1 MHVYINDNFSKF
13 ILLKAMVD
21 SKIAIYRLTALWAF
35 AECGIGGVLHAFKLP
50 ITGLVVG
57 GIAIT
62 ILSIIRALSG
72 SDFRKNILQALAVVI
87 VIKATITPH
96 AGITA
101 YLAVAFQG
109 ISAVI
114 FYSLIPSFKIG
125 TILHCMVSMIESA
138 LQKVLVL
145 LVLYGETLLKAIDK
159 LGSWVS
165 SMLDVPVDTISMS
178 LISGYTVFFA
188 LWGLFIA
195 WMAIRLTKVIQSVL
209 NKERYTIEIS
219 KSSETL
225 MGARRRKRKGWLIL
239 LLILV
244 ALLIYSFFIEQEANG
259 WILLFRVIV
268 VMIVFYKVI
277 GPLLARALA
286 SFIKKYRASN
296 TSYMQYVLD
305 ALPYTGVIAKKAWKE
320 NNHRPFL
327 GKIRHFM
334 IDVIMY
340 QLYFIPK

>member
-1 MHVYINDNFSKF
+1 
-13 ILLKAMVD
+13 MVD

-35 AECGIGGVLHAFKLP
+35 AECGIGGVLHAFKIP

-62 ILSIIRALSG
+62 ILSIIRSLSG

-87 VIKATITPH
+87 VIKATITPY

-114 FYSLIPSFKIG
+114 FYTLIPSFKIG
-125 TILHCMVSMIESA
+125 TIFHCTVSMIESA

-145 LVLYGETLLKAIDK
+145 LILYGETLLKAVDK

-165 SMLDVPVDTISMS
+165 NMLNIPVDKISLS
-178 LISGYTVFFA
+178 LISGYTIFFA
-188 LWGLFIA
+188 VWGLLIA
-195 WMAIRLTKVIQSVL
+195 WMAIRLSSVIQSML
-209 NKERYTIEIS
+209 NKQRYTVEIS
-219 KSSETL
+219 KSPDSL
-225 MGARRRKRKGWLIL
+225 MSTGQRRKKGWVILI
-239 LLILV
+239 LILV
-244 ALLIYSFFIEQEANG
+244 ALMVYSFFIGQEENG

-268 VMIVFYKVI
+268 VMIVVYKVI
-277 GPLLARALA
+277 GPLLAKVLA
-286 SFIKKYRASN
+286 SFIKKYRSSN
-296 TSYMQYVLD
+296 TGYIQYVLD
-305 ALPYTGVIAKKAWKE
+305 ALPYTGAIVKKAWKE
-320 NNHRPFL
+320 NQHRPLL